1 MVVRNALSTR
11 TTKKKKKVRGPLLK
25 PGKRNPQFHF
35 ERLVSVASDETTTYN
50 KEIHTRLNCTPDQ
63 DDRTADIPNT
73 SEV

>member
-11 TTKKKKKVRGPLLK
+11 TTTTQKKVRVPLLK
-25 PGKRNPQFHF
+25 PGKKNPQFHY

-63 DDRTADIPNT
+63 DDRTEDIPNT